1 MSSCGAGCGGGCSS
15 GHFNPILSGDDGALK
30 RALYK
35 SMGHTDEQLR
45 RPVIA
50 VVNSYTNATAG
61 HANLNEL
68 TAEVLKGID
77 EAGGVGMVFG
87 TIAPCDGIAEGHLGM
102 RYILAAR
109 EVIVSS
115 IEVMMR
121 AHRFDGMVLLGSCDK
136 IVPAMLMAAARL
148 DLPAILVNG
157 GPMYPA
163 EYKGKHWDGNIVTE
177 AIGWKR
183 RGEIDDAEFR
193 HIEDIA
199 EPGPGSCTMYG
210 TANTMCCISEVLGM
224 SLPGS
229 STLPA
234 ISGERRE
241 CAWATGKRVV
251 DLVKHG
257 VNARQ
262 IITRESIHNAMVYL
276 LATGGSTNAILHLQ
290 AIYFEAELGELPL
303 ATFDALSYK
312 VPLVASLYPASEHDM
327 IDFWEAGGVAAVEKE
342 IASLLHTDCLTV
354 NGQTKGEWL
363 ADVPRSR
370 RPEVIHTLAIPVRN
384 EAGVAVLHG
393 NLSPLGCV
401 VKPAA
406 VPEHLMVF
414 SGPAVVFNSED
425 ESVEAILSG
434 DIQPGS
440 VLVLRYEGPKG
451 GPGMPE
457 MYKPMKCLE
466 GMGLSDSCALIT
478 DGRFSGSNRGLFVG
492 HISPEASDGGA
503 LALVEQ
509 GDIITIDIPQ
519 RTLTLQVNEA
529 ERAARQARWQ
539 PVEKQV
545 PRGFLRLYRR
555 WAAPAA
561 QGAVLAEREE
571 SL

>member
-1 MSSCGAGCGGGCSS
+1 MSGCGTCGSGSCGT
-15 GHFNPILSGDDGALK
+15 HFNPILEGDDGALK

-35 SMGHTDEQLR
+35 SMGHSDEQLR

-61 HANLNEL
+61 HVNLNEL
-68 TAEVLKGID
+68 TARVLQGIE

-109 EVIVSS
+109 EVITAS

-148 DLPAILVNG
+148 DVPAIMVNG

-177 AIGWKR
+177 AIGWKK
-183 RGEIDDAEFR
+183 RGEIDEAEFA
-193 HIEDIA
+193 HIENIA

-210 TANTMCCISEVLGM
+210 TANTMCCIGEVLGM

-234 ISGERRE
+234 VSAERRE
-241 CAWATGKRVV
+241 CAVETGRQAVA
-251 DLVKHG
+251 LVLNG
-257 VNARQ
+257 INARQ
-262 IITRESIHNAMVYL
+262 IITAASIRNAMVYL

-290 AIYFEAELGELPL
+290 AIHYEAELGHLPL
-303 ATFDALSYK
+303 SAFDELSHQ

-327 IDFWEAGGVAAVEKE
+327 IDFWEAGGVPAVEVE
-342 IASLLHTDCLTV
+342 IAKLLDLNALTV
-354 NGQTKGEWL
+354 TGKTKAELLAQTR
-363 ADVPRSR
+363 PSR

-406 VPEHLMVF
+406 VPDHLMRF
-414 SGPAVVFNSED
+414 RGPAVVFNNEQ
-425 ESVEAILSG
+425 ESVDAIMSG
-434 DIQPGS
+434 QIKPGS
-440 VLVLRYEGPKG
+440 ALVLRYEGPKG

-457 MYKPMKCLE
+457 MYKPMKSLE

-492 HISPEASDGGA
+492 HISPEAVEGGE
-503 LALVEQ
+503 LALVQ
-509 GDIITIDIPQ
+509 DGDEISIDIPA
-519 RTLTLQVNEA
+519 RTLTLHVSEA
-529 ERAARQARWQ
+529 ELAQRRKIWQ
-539 PVEKQV
+539 PVDKEV

-555 WAAPAA
+555 WAMPAA
-561 QGAVLAEREE
+561 QGAVLADREE
-571 SL
+571 E

>member
-1 MSSCGAGCGGGCSS
+1 MSGCGTCGS
-15 GHFNPILSGDDGALK
+15 GNCNSHFNPILEGDDGALK

-35 SMGHTDEQLR
+35 SMGHSDEQLR

-61 HANLNEL
+61 HVNLNEL
-68 TAEVLKGID
+68 TARVLQGIE

-109 EVIVSS
+109 EVITAS

-148 DLPAILVNG
+148 DVPAIMVNG

-163 EYKGKHWDGNIVTE
+163 EYQGKHWDGNIVTE
-177 AIGWKR
+177 AIGWKK
-183 RGEIDDAEFR
+183 RGEIDEAEFA
-193 HIEDIA
+193 HIENIA

-210 TANTMCCISEVLGM
+210 TANTMCCIGEVLGM

-234 ISGERRE
+234 VSTERRE
-241 CAWATGKRVV
+241 CAVETGRQAVA
-251 DLVKHG
+251 LVLNG
-257 VNARQ
+257 INARQ
-262 IITRESIHNAMVYL
+262 IITAAAIRNAMVYL

-290 AIYFEAELGELPL
+290 AIHYEAELGHLPL
-303 ATFDALSYK
+303 SAFDELSHQ

-327 IDFWEAGGVAAVEKE
+327 IDFWEAGGVPAVEVE
-342 IASLLHTDCLTV
+342 IAQLLDLNALTV
-354 NGQTKGEWL
+354 TGKTKAELLAQTQ
-363 ADVPRSR
+363 PSR

-406 VPEHLMVF
+406 VPDHLMRF
-414 SGPAVVFNSED
+414 SGPAVVFNSEQ
-425 ESVEAILSG
+425 ESVDAIMSG
-434 DIQPGS
+434 QIKPGS
-440 VLVLRYEGPKG
+440 ALALRYEGPKG

-457 MYKPMKCLE
+457 MYKPMKSLE

-492 HISPEASDGGA
+492 HISPEAVEGGE
-503 LALVEQ
+503 LALVQ
-509 GDIITIDIPQ
+509 DGDEISIDIPA
-519 RTLTLQVNEA
+519 RSLTLHVNEA
-529 ERAARQARWQ
+529 ELAQRRKIWQ
-539 PVEKQV
+539 PVDKEV

-555 WAAPAA
+555 WAMPAA
-561 QGAVLAEREE
+561 QGAVLADREE
-571 SL
+571 E

>member
-1 MSSCGAGCGGGCSS
+1 MSCNEGCAHCST
-15 GHFNPILSGDDGALK
+15 HFNPILEGDNGALK

-61 HANLNEL
+61 HVNLNEL
-68 TAEVLKGID
+68 TANVLQGID

-109 EVIVSS
+109 EVIAAS
-115 IEVMMR
+115 IETMVR

-136 IVPAMLMAAARL
+136 IVPAMLMTAARL
-148 DLPAILVNG
+148 DIPAIMVNG

-163 EYKGKHWDGNIVTE
+163 QYQGKHWDGNIVTE
-177 AIGWKR
+177 AIGWKK
-183 RGEIDDAEFR
+183 RGEITEAEFA
-193 HIEDIA
+193 HIENIA

-210 TANTMCCISEVLGM
+210 TANTMCCIAEVLGM

-234 ISGERRE
+234 ISAQRRT
-241 CAWATGKRVV
+241 CATETGRQAVK
-251 DLVKHG
+251 LVTHG
-257 VNARQ
+257 MNARQ
-262 IITRESIHNAMVYL
+262 LITPDSIHNAMVYL

-290 AIYFEAELGELPL
+290 AIHYEAGLGHLPL
-303 ATFDALSYK
+303 AAFDALSHQ
-312 VPLVASLYPASEHDM
+312 VPLVASLYPASEYDM
-327 IDFWEAGGVAAVEKE
+327 IDFHEAGGVPAVERE
-342 IASLLHTDCLTV
+342 IASLMKTSALTV
-354 NGQTKGEWL
+354 SGKTKAQLIAAG
-363 ADVPRSR
+363 PRSP
-370 RPEVIHTLAIPVRN
+370 RPDVIHTLAIPVRN

-406 VPEHLMVF
+406 VPEHLMIF
-414 SGPAVVFNSED
+414 RGPAVVFNSEQ
-425 ESVEAILSG
+425 EAVEAIMSG
-434 DIQPGS
+434 RIPPGS

-466 GMGLSDSCALIT
+466 GMGLSDHCALIT

-492 HISPEASDGGA
+492 HISPEATDGGA
-503 LALVEQ
+503 LGLVKDGDEISIHIPDRLLILHVDDDTLAL
-509 GDIITIDIPQ
+509 
-519 RTLTLQVNEA
+519 R
-529 ERAARQARWQ
+529 RAVWQ
-539 PVEKQV
+539 PVYKEV

-555 WAAPAA
+555 WALPAA
-561 QGAVLAEREE
+561 QGAVLADREDE
-571 SL
+571 A

>member
-1 MSSCGAGCGGGCSS
+1 MSGCSNGCGTCGD
-15 GHFNPILSGDDGALK
+15 HFNPVLSGDDGALK

-61 HANLNEL
+61 HVNLNEL

-109 EVIVSS
+109 EVIASS

-121 AHRFDGMVLLGSCDK
+121 AHRFDGMVMLGSCDK

-148 DLPAILVNG
+148 DIPAILVNG

-163 EYKGKHWDGNIVTE
+163 RYHGKDWDGNIVTE
-177 AIGWKR
+177 AIGWKK
-183 RGEIDDAEFR
+183 RGEIDEAEFR

-210 TANTMCCISEVLGM
+210 TANTMCCIAEVMGM

-234 ISGERRE
+234 ISPQRRE
-241 CAWATGKRVV
+241 CAFRTGQTAV
-251 DLVKHG
+251 DLVKRG

-262 IITRESIHNAMVYL
+262 IITPDAIRNAMIYL

-290 AIYFEAELGELPL
+290 AIHYEAEYGHLPL
-303 ATFDALSYK
+303 SDFDKLSHH
-312 VPLVASLYPASEHDM
+312 VPLVAALYPASEHDM
-327 IDFWEAGGVAAVEKE
+327 IDFWEAGGVTAVEKE
-342 IASLLHTDCLTV
+342 ISALMHLDALTV
-354 NGQTKGEWL
+354 SGQTKRQWL
-363 ADVPRSR
+363 ETQPETS

-406 VPEHLMVF
+406 VPEDLMIF
-414 SGPAVVFNSED
+414 SGPAVVFNSEQ
-425 ESVEAILSG
+425 ESVDAILSG
-434 DIQPGS
+434 DIPPGS
-440 VLVLRYEGPKG
+440 ALVLRYEGPKG

-492 HISPEASDGGA
+492 HISPEASDGGD
-503 LALVEQ
+503 LALVEN
-509 GDIITIDIPQ
+509 GDIITINIPT
-519 RTLTLQVNEA
+519 RELTLNVSA
-529 ERAARQARWQ
+529 DVLAVRRQHWV

-555 WAAPAA
+555 WALPAA
-561 QGAVLAEREE
+561 QGAILADRDEV
-571 SL
+571 

>member
-1 MSSCGAGCGGGCSS
+1 MSGCGGCASCGT
-15 GHFNPILSGDDGALK
+15 HFNPILEGDDGALK

-68 TAEVLKGID
+68 TAKVLEGIE

-109 EVIVSS
+109 EVIAAS

-148 DLPAILVNG
+148 DIPAIMVNG

-177 AIGWKR
+177 AIGWKK
-183 RGEIDDAEFR
+183 RGEISEEEFA
-193 HIEDIA
+193 HIENIA

-234 ISGERRE
+234 VSQERRD
-241 CAWATGKRVV
+241 CATETGRQAVK
-251 DLVKHG
+251 LVQDG

-262 IITRESIHNAMVYL
+262 IITPESIRNAMVYL

-290 AIYFEAELGELPL
+290 AIHYEAELGHLPL
-303 ATFDALSYK
+303 SAFDEMSHH

-327 IDFWEAGGVAAVEKE
+327 IDFWEAGGVQAVEKE
-342 IASLLHTDCLTV
+342 ISSLMDLNALTV
-354 NGQTKGEWL
+354 AGKTKGELL
-363 ADVPRSR
+363 AQAKRST
-370 RPEVIHTLAIPVRN
+370 RPEVVHTLAIPVRN

-406 VPEHLMVF
+406 VPENLMAF
-414 SGPAVVFNSED
+414 RGPAVVFNSEQ
-425 ESVEAILSG
+425 ESVEAIMSG
-434 DIQPGS
+434 EIQPGS

-457 MYKPMKCLE
+457 MYKPMKSLE

-492 HISPEASDGGA
+492 HISPEAVDGGE
-503 LALVEQ
+503 LGLVEN
-509 GDIITIDIPQ
+509 GDEISIDIPT
-519 RTLTLQVNEA
+519 RTLTLHVADEVLATRRESWKPVNKE
-529 ERAARQARWQ
+529 
-539 PVEKQV
+539 V

-555 WAAPAA
+555 WALPAA
-561 QGAVLAEREE
+561 QGAVLADREDD
-571 SL
+571 

>member
-1 MSSCGAGCGGGCSS
+1 MSGCGTCGGGSCGA
-15 GHFNPILSGDDGALK
+15 HFNPILEGDDGALK

-35 SMGHTDEQLR
+35 SMGHSDEQLR

-61 HANLNEL
+61 HVNLNEL
-68 TAEVLKGID
+68 TAKVLQGIE

-109 EVIVSS
+109 EVITAS

-148 DLPAILVNG
+148 DVPAIMVNG

-177 AIGWKR
+177 AIGWKK
-183 RGEIDDAEFR
+183 RGEIDEAEFA
-193 HIEDIA
+193 HIENIA

-210 TANTMCCISEVLGM
+210 TANTMCCIGEVLGM

-234 ISGERRE
+234 VSAERRE
-241 CAWATGKRVV
+241 CAVETGRQAVA
-251 DLVKHG
+251 LVLNG
-257 VNARQ
+257 INARQ
-262 IITRESIHNAMVYL
+262 IITAASIRNAMIYL

-290 AIYFEAELGELPL
+290 AIHYEAELGHLPL
-303 ATFDALSYK
+303 SAFDELSHQ

-327 IDFWEAGGVAAVEKE
+327 IDFWEAGGVPAVEVE
-342 IASLLHTDCLTV
+342 IAKLLDLNALTV
-354 NGQTKGEWL
+354 TGKTKAEL
-363 ADVPRSR
+363 VAKTRPSR

-406 VPEHLMVF
+406 VPENLMRF
-414 SGPAVVFNSED
+414 SGPAVVFSSEQ
-425 ESVEAILSG
+425 ESVDAIMSG
-434 DIQPGS
+434 QIKPGS
-440 VLVLRYEGPKG
+440 ALVLRYEGPKG

-457 MYKPMKCLE
+457 MYKPMKSLE

-492 HISPEASDGGA
+492 HISPEAVEGGE
-503 LALVEQ
+503 LALVQ
-509 GDIITIDIPQ
+509 NGDPISIDIPA
-519 RTLTLQVNEA
+519 RTLTLHVSESELILRRKN
-529 ERAARQARWQ
+529 WQ
-539 PVEKQV
+539 PVDKEV

-555 WAAPAA
+555 WAMPAA
-561 QGAVLAEREE
+561 QGAVLADREE
-571 SL
+571 E

>member
-1 MSSCGAGCGGGCSS
+1 MSGCSNGCGTCGD
-15 GHFNPILSGDDGALK
+15 HFNPVLSGDDGALK

-61 HANLNEL
+61 HVNLNEL

-109 EVIVSS
+109 EVIASS

-121 AHRFDGMVLLGSCDK
+121 AHRFDGMVMLGSCDK

-148 DLPAILVNG
+148 DIPAILVNG

-163 EYKGKHWDGNIVTE
+163 RYHGKDWDGNIVTE
-177 AIGWKR
+177 AIGWKK
-183 RGEIDDAEFR
+183 RGEIDEAEFR

-210 TANTMCCISEVLGM
+210 TANTMCCIAEVMGM

-234 ISGERRE
+234 ISPQRRE
-241 CAWATGKRVV
+241 CAFRTGQTAV
-251 DLVKHG
+251 DLVKRG

-262 IITRESIHNAMVYL
+262 IITPDAIRNAMIYL

-290 AIYFEAELGELPL
+290 AIHYEAEYGHLPL
-303 ATFDALSYK
+303 SDFDKLSHH
-312 VPLVASLYPASEHDM
+312 VPLVAALYPASEHDM
-327 IDFWEAGGVAAVEKE
+327 IDFWEAGGVTAVEKE
-342 IASLLHTDCLTV
+342 ISALMHLDALTV
-354 NGQTKGEWL
+354 SGQTKRQWL
-363 ADVPRSR
+363 ETQPQTS

-406 VPEHLMVF
+406 VPEDLMIF
-414 SGPAVVFNSED
+414 SGPAVVFNSEQ
-425 ESVEAILSG
+425 ESVDAILSG
-434 DIQPGS
+434 DIPPGS
-440 VLVLRYEGPKG
+440 ALVLRYEGPKG

-492 HISPEASDGGA
+492 HISPEASDGGD
-503 LALVEQ
+503 LALVEN
-509 GDIITIDIPQ
+509 GDIITINIPT
-519 RTLTLQVNEA
+519 RELTLNVSA
-529 ERAARQARWQ
+529 DVLAVRRQHWV

-555 WAAPAA
+555 WALPAA
-561 QGAVLAEREE
+561 QGAVLADRDEV
-571 SL
+571 

>member
-1 MSSCGAGCGGGCSS
+1 MSGCSNGCGTCGD
-15 GHFNPILSGDDGALK
+15 HFNPVLSGDDGALK

-61 HANLNEL
+61 HVNLNEL
-68 TAEVLKGID
+68 TAEVLRGID

-109 EVIVSS
+109 EVIASS

-121 AHRFDGMVLLGSCDK
+121 AHRFDGMVMLGSCDK

-148 DLPAILVNG
+148 DIPAILVNG

-163 EYKGKHWDGNIVTE
+163 RYHGKDWDGNIVTE
-177 AIGWKR
+177 AIGWKK
-183 RGEIDDAEFR
+183 RGEIDEAEFR

-210 TANTMCCISEVLGM
+210 TANTMCCIAEVMGM

-234 ISGERRE
+234 ISPQRRE
-241 CAWATGKRVV
+241 CAFRTGQTAV
-251 DLVKHG
+251 DLVKRG

-262 IITRESIHNAMVYL
+262 IITPDAIRNAMIYL

-290 AIYFEAELGELPL
+290 AIHYEAEYGHLPL
-303 ATFDALSYK
+303 SDFDKLSHH
-312 VPLVASLYPASEHDM
+312 VPLVAALYPASEHDM
-327 IDFWEAGGVAAVEKE
+327 IDFWEAGGVTAVEKE
-342 IASLLHTDCLTV
+342 ISALMHLDALTV
-354 NGQTKGEWL
+354 SGQTKRQWL
-363 ADVPRSR
+363 ETQPQTS

-406 VPEHLMVF
+406 VPEDLMIF
-414 SGPAVVFNSED
+414 SGPAVVFNSEQ
-425 ESVEAILSG
+425 ESVDAILSG
-434 DIQPGS
+434 DIPPGS
-440 VLVLRYEGPKG
+440 ALVLRYEGPKG

-492 HISPEASDGGA
+492 HISPEASDGGD
-503 LALVEQ
+503 LALVEN
-509 GDIITIDIPQ
+509 GDIITINIPT
-519 RTLTLQVNEA
+519 RELTLNVSA
-529 ERAARQARWQ
+529 DVLAVRRQHWV

-555 WAAPAA
+555 WALPAA
-561 QGAVLAEREE
+561 QGAVLADRDEV
-571 SL
+571 

>member
-1 MSSCGAGCGGGCSS
+1 MSGCGTCGSVSCGS
-15 GHFNPILSGDDGALK
+15 HFNPILEGDDGALK

-35 SMGHTDEQLR
+35 SMGHSDEQLR

-61 HANLNEL
+61 HVNLNEL
-68 TAEVLKGID
+68 TAKVLQGIE

-109 EVIVSS
+109 EVITAS

-148 DLPAILVNG
+148 DVPAIMVNG

-177 AIGWKR
+177 AIGWKK
-183 RGEIDDAEFR
+183 RGEIDEAEFAY
-193 HIEDIA
+193 IENIA

-210 TANTMCCISEVLGM
+210 TANTMCCIGEVLGM

-234 ISGERRE
+234 VSAERRE
-241 CAWATGKRVV
+241 CAIETGRTAVE
-251 DLVKHG
+251 LVLNG

-262 IITRESIHNAMVYL
+262 IITAASIRNTMIYL

-290 AIYFEAELGELPL
+290 AIHYEAELGHLPL
-303 ATFDALSYK
+303 SAFDELSHQ
-312 VPLVASLYPASEHDM
+312 VPLVASLYPASQYDM
-327 IDFWEAGGVAAVEKE
+327 IDFWEAGGVPAVEVE
-342 IASLLHTDCLTV
+342 IAKLLDLNALTV
-354 NGQTKGEWL
+354 TGNTKSELL
-363 ADVPRSR
+363 AKTQPSH

-406 VPEHLMVF
+406 VPDHLMRF
-414 SGPAVVFNSED
+414 RGPAAVFNSEQ
-425 ESVEAILSG
+425 ESVDAIMSG
-434 DIQPGS
+434 QIKPGS
-440 VLVLRYEGPKG
+440 ALVLRYEGPKG

-457 MYKPMKCLE
+457 MYKPMKSLE

-492 HISPEASDGGA
+492 HISPEAVEGGE
-503 LALVEQ
+503 LGLVQ
-509 GDIITIDIPQ
+509 NGDEISIDIPA
-519 RTLTLQVNEA
+519 RTLTLHVNETELA
-529 ERAARQARWQ
+529 QRRKTWQ
-539 PVEKQV
+539 PVDKQV

-555 WAAPAA
+555 WALPAA
-561 QGAVLAEREE
+561 QGAVLADREE
-571 SL
+571 E

>member
-1 MSSCGAGCGGGCSS
+1 MSGCGTCGGGSCGA
-15 GHFNPILSGDDGALK
+15 HFNPILEGDDGALK

-35 SMGHTDEQLR
+35 SMGHSDEQLR

-61 HANLNEL
+61 HVNLNEL
-68 TAEVLKGID
+68 TARVLQGIE

-109 EVIVSS
+109 EVITAS

-148 DLPAILVNG
+148 DVPAIIVNG

-177 AIGWKR
+177 AIGWKK
-183 RGEIDDAEFR
+183 RGEIDEAEFA
-193 HIEDIA
+193 HIENIA

-210 TANTMCCISEVLGM
+210 TANTMCCIGEVLGM

-234 ISGERRE
+234 VSTERRE
-241 CAWATGKRVV
+241 CAVETGRQAVA
-251 DLVKHG
+251 LVLNG
-257 VNARQ
+257 INARQ
-262 IITRESIHNAMVYL
+262 IITAASIRNAMVYL

-290 AIYFEAELGELPL
+290 AIHYEAELGHLPL
-303 ATFDALSYK
+303 SAFDELSHQ

-327 IDFWEAGGVAAVEKE
+327 IDFWEAGGVPAVEVE
-342 IASLLHTDCLTV
+342 IAKLLDLNALTV
-354 NGQTKGEWL
+354 TGKTKAEL
-363 ADVPRSR
+363 VAKTRPSR

-406 VPEHLMVF
+406 VPENLMRF
-414 SGPAVVFNSED
+414 SGPAVVFNSEQ
-425 ESVEAILSG
+425 ESVDAIMSG
-434 DIQPGS
+434 QIKPGS
-440 VLVLRYEGPKG
+440 ALVLRYEGPKG

-457 MYKPMKCLE
+457 MYKPMKSLE

-492 HISPEASDGGA
+492 HISPEAVEGGE
-503 LALVEQ
+503 LALVQ
-509 GDIITIDIPQ
+509 NGDPISIDIPA
-519 RTLTLQVNEA
+519 RTLTLHVSESELILRRKN
-529 ERAARQARWQ
+529 WQ
-539 PVEKQV
+539 PVDKEV

-555 WAAPAA
+555 WAMPAA
-561 QGAVLAEREE
+561 QGAVLADREE
-571 SL
+571 E

>member
-1 MSSCGAGCGGGCSS
+1 MSSCGTGCGGGCG
-15 GHFNPILSGDDGALK
+15 GHFNPVLSGDDGALK

-61 HANLNEL
+61 HANLNAL

-148 DLPAILVNG
+148 DVPAILVNG

-183 RGEIDDAEFR
+183 RGEIDEAEFR

-210 TANTMCCISEVLGM
+210 TANTLCCIAEVLGM

-234 ISGERRE
+234 ISRERRD
-241 CAWATGKRVV
+241 CAYATGRRAV
-251 DLVKHG
+251 DLVKTG

-290 AIYFEAELGELPL
+290 AIYYEAELGELPL
-303 ATFDALSYK
+303 AAFDQLSYN

-363 ADVPRSR
+363 AGVPRSH

-503 LALVEQ
+503 LALVEH
-509 GDIITIDIPQ
+509 GDIITINIPE
-519 RTLTLQVNEA
+519 RTLTLQVDEA
-529 ERAARQARWQ
+529 SLAARQARWQ

-561 QGAVLAEREE
+561 QGAVLADREE
-571 SL
+571 NL

>member
-1 MSSCGAGCGGGCSS
+1 MSGCSGCS
-15 GHFNPILSGDDGALK
+15 QCGNHFNPILSGDDGALK

-61 HANLNEL
+61 HVNLNEL
-68 TAEVLKGID
+68 TARVLDGIQ
-77 EAGGVGMVFG
+77 EAGGIGMVFG

-109 EVIVSS
+109 EVITAS

-148 DLPAILVNG
+148 DVPAIMVNG

-163 EYKGKHWDGNIVTE
+163 EYRGKHWDGNIVTE
-177 AIGWKR
+177 AIGWKT
-183 RGEIDDAEFR
+183 RGEISAEEFT
-193 HIEDIA
+193 HIENIA

-210 TANTMCCISEVLGM
+210 TANTMCCIAEVLGM

-234 ISGERRE
+234 VSEARRQCAKASGVQ
-241 CAWATGKRVV
+241 AVS
-251 DLVKHG
+251 LVRQG
-257 VNARQ
+257 INARK
-262 IITRESIHNAMVYL
+262 IITPDAIHNAMVFL

-290 AIYFEAELGELPL
+290 AIHYEAGLGHLPL
-303 ATFDALSYK
+303 SAFDDLSHH
-312 VPLVASLYPASEHDM
+312 VPLVAALYPASDHDM
-327 IDFWEAGGVAAVEKE
+327 IDFWEAGGVPAVEYE
-342 IASLLHTDCLTV
+342 IRELLRPDAATV
-354 NGQTKGEWL
+354 ALKTKGQLLDE
-363 ADVPRSR
+363 APPTS
-370 RPEVIHTLAIPVRN
+370 RPEVIYPLASPVRN

-406 VPEHLMVF
+406 VPGSLMVF
-414 SGPAVVFNSED
+414 SGPAIVFNSEQQ
-425 ESVEAILSG
+425 SIEAIMSG
-434 DIQPGS
+434 EIPPGS
-440 VLVLRYEGPKG
+440 VLVLRYEGPSG

-457 MYKPMKCLE
+457 MYKPMKSLE
-466 GMGLSDSCALIT
+466 GMGLSDCCALIT

-492 HISPEASDGGA
+492 HISPEAVEGGV
-503 LALVEQ
+503 LALVEN
-509 GDIITIDIPQ
+509 GDTITIDIPA
-519 RTLTLQVNEA
+519 RSLTLQVSEQQLVQ
-529 ERAARQARWQ
+529 RRARWQ
-539 PVEKQV
+539 PLEKNV
-545 PRGFLRLYRR
+545 PRGFLQLYRR
-555 WAAPAA
+555 WALPAA
-561 QGAVLAEREE
+561 QGAVLTAGEDDN
-571 SL
+571 S

>member
-1 MSSCGAGCGGGCSS
+1 MSSCGTGCGGGCG
-15 GHFNPILSGDDGALK
+15 GHFNPVLSGDDGALK

-148 DLPAILVNG
+148 DVPAILVNG

-183 RGEIDDAEFR
+183 RGEIDEAEFR

-210 TANTMCCISEVLGM
+210 TANTMCCIAEVLGM

-234 ISGERRE
+234 ISRERCD
-241 CAWATGKRVV
+241 CAYATGLRAV
-251 DLVKHG
+251 DLVKTG

-290 AIYFEAELGELPL
+290 AIYYEAELGELPL
-303 ATFDALSYK
+303 AAFDQLSYS

-363 ADVPRSR
+363 AGVPRSR

-406 VPEHLMVF
+406 VPEHLMLF
-414 SGPAVVFNSED
+414 TGPAVVFNSED

-492 HISPEASDGGA
+492 HISPEASDGGE

-509 GDIITIDIPQ
+509 GDIITINIPE
-519 RTLTLQVNEA
+519 RTLTLQVDDA
-529 ERAARQARWQ
+529 ELAARQARWQ
-539 PVEKQV
+539 PVDKQV

-561 QGAVLAEREE
+561 QGAVLADREE
-571 SL
+571 NL

>member
-1 MSSCGAGCGGGCSS
+1 MSGCGGCAHCGTS
-15 GHFNPILSGDDGALK
+15 FNPILEGDDGALK

-35 SMGHTDEQLR
+35 SMGHTDEQLH

-68 TAEVLKGID
+68 TARVLKGID
-77 EAGGVGMVFG
+77 EAGGTGMVFG

-109 EVIVSS
+109 EAIAAS
-115 IEVMMR
+115 IEVMIR

-136 IVPAMLMAAARL
+136 IVPAMLMVAARL
-148 DLPAILVNG
+148 DIPAILVNG

-177 AIGWKR
+177 AIGWKA
-183 RGEIDDAEFR
+183 RGEIDEQEFAY
-193 HIEDIA
+193 IENIA

-210 TANTMCCISEVLGM
+210 TANTMCCIAEVLGM

-234 ISGERRE
+234 VSPERRE
-241 CAWATGKRVV
+241 CAQETGRRIVS
-251 DLVKHG
+251 LVQEG
-257 VNARQ
+257 VNARR
-262 IITRESIHNAMVYL
+262 ILTPAAIRNAMVYL

-290 AIYFEAELGELPL
+290 AIHYEAELGHLPL
-303 ATFDALSYK
+303 SAFDELSHQ
-312 VPLVASLYPASEHDM
+312 VPLVASLYPASEYDM
-327 IDFWEAGGVAAVEKE
+327 IDFHEAGGVAAVEYE
-342 IASLLHTDCLTV
+342 IATLLDGNALTV
-354 NGQTKGEWL
+354 AGCTKSELIARGN
-363 ADVPRSR
+363 ASS
-370 RPEVIHTLAIPVRN
+370 RPEVIHTLSSPVRN
-384 EAGVAVLHG
+384 DAGVAVLHG

-406 VPEHLMVF
+406 VPENMMVF
-414 SGPAVVFNSED
+414 RGPAVVFNSER
-425 ESVEAILSG
+425 ESVEAIMSG
-434 DIQPGS
+434 TIQPGS

-466 GMGLSDSCALIT
+466 GMGLSSSCALIT

-492 HISPEASDGGA
+492 HISPEAFDGGI
-503 LALVEQ
+503 LALVTD
-509 GDIITIDIPQ
+509 GDEITLDIPG
-519 RTLTLQVNEA
+519 RHLTLHVDDETLA
-529 ERAARQARWQ
+529 CRRASWQ
-539 PVEKQV
+539 PITKSV

-555 WAAPAA
+555 WALPAA
-561 QGAVLAEREE
+561 QGAVLADQEE
-571 SL
+571 E

>member
-1 MSSCGAGCGGGCSS
+1 MMSGCGTCGSS
-15 GHFNPILSGDDGALK
+15 GCGSHFNPILEGDDGALK

-35 SMGHTDEQLR
+35 SMGHSDEQLR

-68 TAEVLKGID
+68 TAKVLQGIE

-109 EVIVSS
+109 EVITAS

-148 DLPAILVNG
+148 DIPAIMVNG

-177 AIGWKR
+177 AIGWKM
-183 RGEIDDAEFR
+183 RGEIDEAEFA
-193 HIEDIA
+193 HIENIA

-210 TANTMCCISEVLGM
+210 TANTMCCIGEVLGM

-234 ISGERRE
+234 VSAERRE
-241 CAWATGKRVV
+241 CAIETGRTAVK
-251 DLVKHG
+251 LVLNG

-262 IITRESIHNAMVYL
+262 IITAESIRNAVIYL

-290 AIYFEAELGELPL
+290 AIHYEAELGHLPL
-303 ATFDALSYK
+303 SVFDELSHQ

-327 IDFWEAGGVAAVEKE
+327 IDFWEAGGVPAVELE
-342 IASLLHTDCLTV
+342 IAKLLDLNALTV
-354 NGQTKGEWL
+354 TGKTKAELL
-363 ADVPRSR
+363 AETRPSR

-406 VPEHLMVF
+406 VPENLMRF
-414 SGPAVVFNSED
+414 RGPAVVFNSEQ
-425 ESVEAILSG
+425 ESVEAIMSG
-434 DIQPGS
+434 QIKPGS
-440 VLVLRYEGPKG
+440 ALVLRYEGPKG

-457 MYKPMKCLE
+457 MYKPMKSLE
-466 GMGLSDSCALIT
+466 GMGLADSCALIT

-492 HISPEASDGGA
+492 HISPEAVDGGE
-503 LALVEQ
+503 LALVQ
-509 GDIITIDIPQ
+509 DGDEISIDIPA
-519 RTLTLQVNEA
+519 RTLTLHVDETMLAQ
-529 ERAARQARWQ
+529 RRQNWQ
-539 PVEKQV
+539 PVDKEV

-555 WAAPAA
+555 WALPAA
-561 QGAVLAEREE
+561 QGAVLADREE
-571 SL
+571 E

>member
-1 MSSCGAGCGGGCSS
+1 MSSCNQHCGQCGGT
-15 GHFNPILSGDDGALK
+15 HFSPILDGDDGALK

-35 SMGHTDEQLR
+35 SMGHSDEQLR

-68 TAEVLKGID
+68 TEKVLKGID

-109 EVIVSS
+109 EVIASS

-148 DLPAILVNG
+148 DIPAILLNG

-183 RGEIDDAEFR
+183 RGEIDEAEFR

-210 TANTMCCISEVLGM
+210 TANTMCCIAEVLGM

-229 STLPA
+229 AMLPA
-234 ISGERRE
+234 VSGARRD
-241 CAWATGKRVV
+241 CAFATGQTAV
-251 DLVKHG
+251 DLVKRG
-257 VNARQ
+257 VTARQ
-262 IITRESIHNAMVYL
+262 IMTREAIENAMVYL
-276 LATGGSTNAILHLQ
+276 LASGGSTNAILHLQ
-290 AIYFEAELGELPL
+290 AIHYEAELGHLPL
-303 ATFDALSYK
+303 AAFDEMSHR
-312 VPLVASLYPASEHDM
+312 VPLVASLYPASEYDM
-327 IDFWEAGGVAAVEKE
+327 IDFWEAGGVPAVEKE
-342 IASLLHTDCLTV
+342 LVSLLHTGCLTV

-363 ADVPRSR
+363 AGVPRTSR
-370 RPEVIHTLAIPVRN
+370 KEVIRTLAIPVRS

-406 VPEHLMVF
+406 VPENLMTF
-414 SGPAVVFNSED
+414 SGPAVIFNSED
-425 ESVEAILSG
+425 EAITAILSG
-434 DIQPGS
+434 EIKPGS
-440 VLVLRYEGPKG
+440 ALVLRYEGPKG

-457 MYKPMKCLE
+457 MYKPMKVLE
-466 GMGLSDSCALIT
+466 GMGLADSCALVT

-492 HISPEASDGGA
+492 HISPEASEGGW
-503 LALVEQ
+503 LALVEP
-509 GDIITIDIPQ
+509 GDIIDIDIPARRLEVRVSQ
-519 RTLTLQVNEA
+519 ETMD
-529 ERAARQARWQ
+529 ERRERWQ
-539 PVEKQV
+539 PVEKPV

-555 WAAPAA
+555 WALPAA
-561 QGAVLAEREE
+561 QGAVLADREDI
-571 SL
+571 

>member
-1 MSSCGAGCGGGCSS
+1 MSGCGTCGSGSCGS
-15 GHFNPILSGDDGALK
+15 HFNPILEGDDGALK

-35 SMGHTDEQLR
+35 SMGHSDEQLR

-61 HANLNEL
+61 HVNLNEL
-68 TAEVLKGID
+68 TARVLQGIE

-109 EVIVSS
+109 EVITAS

-148 DLPAILVNG
+148 DVPAIMVNG

-177 AIGWKR
+177 AIGWKK
-183 RGEIDDAEFR
+183 RGEIDEAEFA
-193 HIEDIA
+193 HIENIA

-210 TANTMCCISEVLGM
+210 TANTMCCIGEVLGM

-234 ISGERRE
+234 ISAERRE
-241 CAWATGKRVV
+241 CAVETGRQAVA
-251 DLVKHG
+251 LVLNG
-257 VNARQ
+257 INARQ
-262 IITRESIHNAMVYL
+262 IITAASIRNAMVYL

-290 AIYFEAELGELPL
+290 AIHYEAELGHLPL
-303 ATFDALSYK
+303 SAFDELSHQ

-327 IDFWEAGGVAAVEKE
+327 IDFWEAGGVPAVEVE
-342 IASLLHTDCLTV
+342 IAKLLDLNALTV
-354 NGQTKGEWL
+354 TGKTKAELLAQTQ
-363 ADVPRSR
+363 PSR

-406 VPEHLMVF
+406 VPDHLMRF
-414 SGPAVVFNSED
+414 RGPAVVFNSEQ
-425 ESVEAILSG
+425 ESVDAIMSG
-434 DIQPGS
+434 QIKPGS
-440 VLVLRYEGPKG
+440 ALVLRYEGPKG

-457 MYKPMKCLE
+457 MYKPMKSLE

-492 HISPEASDGGA
+492 HISPEAVEGGE
-503 LALVEQ
+503 LALVQ
-509 GDIITIDIPQ
+509 DGDEISIDIPA
-519 RTLTLQVNEA
+519 RTLTLHVSEA
-529 ERAARQARWQ
+529 ELAQRRKIWQ
-539 PVEKQV
+539 PVGKEV

-555 WAAPAA
+555 WAMPAA
-561 QGAVLAEREE
+561 KGAVLADREE
-571 SL
+571 E